1 MKLKLIRFPSHSRIR
16 EAPKLSFEE
25 SERRAHL
32 LKEWSRYKRTQHQT
46 EMDVI
51 QEALEAQRQAL
62 DELKLESEELY
73 KAAVSPDTDMFPFQ
87 HEGPCYTPP
96 ITNYEAPEGKY
107 NDITRVYTQWG
118 SVSPEK
124 GIKVVFCSCEEQLYV
139 KNIRETDCENEEPNW
154 LYYNVLFFICSI
166 KSCCKLIF
174 VNTPGTQGQKNK
186 VFARLDVVFKSL
198 FIPLLGYLALGQWF
212 WCGQCHRTQI
222 HNYLFTN
229 SFQVYSETNSCK
241 NISCLHS

>member
-1 MKLKLIRFPSHSRIR
+1 MGINVRIKVLSLVIWMKLKLIRLRSHSRIR

-73 KAAVSPDTDMFPFQ
+73 KAAVSPDTDTFPFQ

-96 ITNYEAPEGKY
+96 ITNYEAPEGKF

-118 SVSPEK
+118 SEKRIKGLVSA
-124 GIKVVFCSCEEQLYV
+124 LYV
-139 KNIRETDCENEEPNW
+139 KNTRDTDCENDFTSSAPLNHVANEYLSTHLEHND
-154 LYYNVLFFICSI
+154 
-166 KSCCKLIF
+166 K
-174 VNTPGTQGQKNK
+174 KNK
-186 VFARLDVVFKSL
+186 VFAGLDVSL
-198 FIPLLGYLALGQWF
+198 NHLFQYL
-212 WCGQCHRTQI
+212 
-222 HNYLFTN
+222 
-229 SFQVYSETNSCK
+229 
-241 NISCLHS
+241 